1 MQLFLVHFRG
11 YHMPGLWCLRGFVFA
26 RTQNPSLFHT
36 QLCMDY
42 VCELD
47 ATRQTEFGAV
57 MFGKML
63 YRLNIGLLLTC

>member
-47 ATRQTEFGAV
+47 ATRQTLSLGQLCLEKCF
-57 MFGKML
+57 
-63 YRLNIGLLLTC
+63 IG